1 MEVSSM
7 YNKFTNRE
15 KILLAITAVLIVAVV
30 YWYFMLSPQLTSRMD
45 LANQKLILQSQVEQ
59 LEATVVTEDEALVMI
74 DEVNAQLQEYE
85 NKYQAVLLTEDIDKL
100 LTSSVDKYQLKPT
113 SISISTPEEVV
124 ATTQSD
130 TAQTDTTQTDGTSD
144 TQTETQGNASS
155 VYQVSINHV
164 LTGTKANLENYV
176 DYIRSLSGV
185 QISTMTM
192 TSGKE
197 GGGQSISIT
206 YVLSMV
212 EA

>member
-45 LANQKLILQSQVEQ
+45 LANEKLILQSQVEQ

-74 DEVNAQLQEYE
+74 EEVNTQLQEYLD
-85 NKYQAVLLTEDIDKL
+85 KYQAVLLTEDIDKL
-100 LTSSVDKYQLKPT
+100 LTSSVDKYQLKPA
-113 SISISTPEEVV
+113 SISISTPEEIL
-124 ATTQSD
+124 ATT
-130 TAQTDTTQTDGTSD
+130 QTDTTQTDGTDD
-144 TQTETQGNASS
+144 TQPESQSNTSS
-155 VYQVSINHV
+155 VYQVSITHS

-192 TSGKE
+192 TSAKE
-197 GGGQSISIT
+197 GGGQSIAIT

>member
-1 MEVSSM
+1 M

-45 LANQKLILQSQVEQ
+45 LANEKLILQSQVEQ

-74 DEVNAQLQEYE
+74 EEVNTQLQEYLD
-85 NKYQAVLLTEDIDKL
+85 KYQAVLLTEDIDKL
-100 LTSSVDKYQLKPT
+100 LTSSVDKYQLKPA
-113 SISISTPEEVV
+113 SISISTPEEIL
-124 ATTQSD
+124 ATT
-130 TAQTDTTQTDGTSD
+130 QTDTTQTDGTDD
-144 TQTETQGNASS
+144 TQPESQSNTSS
-155 VYQVSINHV
+155 VYQVSITHS

-192 TSGKE
+192 TSAKE
-197 GGGQSISIT
+197 GGGQSIAIT